1 MPPGVV
7 SFDLDGTLWEFAP
20 MMDGALA
27 AAIDSLERRHP
38 ELAGRLTV
46 ADLHRH
52 RELVGR
58 AMQGTLEELRRES
71 FREALRSVGGDPQL
85 AEWLGDELLAA
96 RADVVGVHSDVEPV
110 VDELLARGHVVG
122 AITNGNF
129 PFEQLALAERFAF
142 VVHAEHVGEMKPAA
156 APFRRAVELAGADAG
171 AVGARGRRD
180 RHRRGGCAGL
190 RDAGRVAEPV
200 APAGAGGRPA
210 GRRDRVAAR
219 AAGSGRQAAG
229 GRLARQGGDAA
240 GHLGQAVGDQRV
252 QRLTVVQL
260 GNVQAAATPP
270 VA

>member
-52 RELVGR
+52 RELVGQ

-71 FREALRSVGGDPQL
+71 FREALTSVGGDPQL

-142 VVHAEHVGEMKPAA
+142 IVHAEHVGEMKPAA
-156 APFRRAVELAGADAG
+156 APFRRAAELAGADA
-171 AVGARGRRD
+171 ARWV
-180 RHRRGGCAGL
+180 H
-190 RDAGRVAEPV
+190 
-200 APAGAGGRPA
+200 
-210 GRRDRVAAR
+210 
-219 AAGSGRQAAG
+219 
-229 GRLARQGGDAA
+229 
-240 GHLGQAVGDQRV
+240 VGDEIGRASCRERV
-252 QRLTVVQL
+252 
-260 GNVQAAATPP
+260 
-270 VA
+270 

>member
-38 ELAGRLTV
+38 KLAGRLTV

-71 FREALRSVGGDPQL
+71 FRAALRSVGGDPQL

-171 AVGARGRRD
+171 RWVHVGDEIGTDVEGAQAYGMLAVWLNRSRRPAPENIHPDGEIASLHELPDLVD
-180 RHRRGGCAGL
+180 RL
-190 RDAGRVAEPV
+190 L
-200 APAGAGGRPA
+200 AGG
-210 GRRDRVAAR
+210 
-219 AAGSGRQAAG
+219 
-229 GRLARQGGDAA
+229 
-240 GHLGQAVGDQRV
+240 
-252 QRLTVVQL
+252 
-260 GNVQAAATPP
+260 
-270 VA
+270 

>member
-38 ELAGRLTV
+38 QLAGRLTV

-52 RELVGR
+52 RELVGQ
-58 AMQGTLEELRRES
+58 AMQGTLEQLRRES
-71 FREALRSVGGDPQL
+71 FREALKSVGGDPQL

-156 APFRRAVELAGADAG
+156 APFRRAAELAGTDAARWVHVGDEIGTDVEG
-171 AVGARGRRD
+171 AQAYGMLAVWLNRSR
-180 RHRRGGCAGL
+180 
-190 RDAGRVAEPV
+190 
-200 APAGAGGRPA
+200 RPA
-210 GRRDRVAAR
+210 PESIHPDGEIASLHELPDLVDRL
-219 AAGSGRQAAG
+219 
-229 GRLARQGGDAA
+229 LADR
-240 GHLGQAVGDQRV
+240 
-252 QRLTVVQL
+252 
-260 GNVQAAATPP
+260 
-270 VA
+270 